1 MSANSVFQ
9 QLWDKAQCTFS
20 TKLNELAPFS
30 EREQQFFAFS
40 PFATE
45 HLRVNPHW
53 LT

>member
-30 EREQQFFAFS
+30 EREQQFLPLAPLQPS
-40 PFATE
+40 IY
-45 HLRVNPHW
+45 VSI
-53 LT
+53 LTG